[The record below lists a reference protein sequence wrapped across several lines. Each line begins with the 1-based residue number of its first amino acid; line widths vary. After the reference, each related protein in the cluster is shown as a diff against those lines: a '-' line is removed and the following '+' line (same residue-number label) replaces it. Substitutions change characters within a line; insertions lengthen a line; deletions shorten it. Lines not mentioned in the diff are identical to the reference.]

1 MDNFWIINF
10 NEQLE
15 FQVYKC
21 EDYSHNNIG
30 DEMVDKNA
38 FILVELGF
46 KKSWNELYDWCM
58 I

>member
-21 EDYSHNNIG
+21 EDCSHNNIG
-30 DEMVDKNA
+30 DEMVDKNV
-38 FILVELGF
+38 IISVELGF
-46 KKSWNELYDWCM
+46 KKSWKELYD
-58 I
+58 